1 MFDLLLAAHPYA
13 VLVSDEKGIIVRT
26 NQAASDLFG
35 YTGGELLGK
44 PLSMLLR
51 DEDIESYAALFD
63 EFIHDQQVS
72 SQMSNYRSSIARH
85 KSGDDFPIDISI
97 GKSVL
102 DDEHGYVASIR
113 AGSSERRVEK
123 QLRSLALFPLENPS
137 PVYRI
142 QGTGE
147 ILFTNA
153 SGEQLLVKIDPSVS
167 SVVPGDWVE
176 EAGMALQ
183 DQKPRQ
189 KIYKYGDRYYSFF
202 FVPIKKMGYVNIFCQ
217 DITEWEIEKGR
228 LALSDDILG
237 SIGNLVLVANSS
249 AEIIYISPSVKR
261 IIGYEPE
268 EILGGGWWKI
278 ERDSGGSVEL
288 EKEYIRQAASGLVL
302 VDETPHEHRLLHKN
316 GSGRW
321 LRLVDAKG
329 PRDLIIGIGTD
340 ITDIKMAEEELQNQ
354 RDFSQT
360 LTSQMGQGLTVTD
373 ENGRFIFVNPF
384 YSNMLGYETDELIGM
399 TPYDVTF
406 PEDHSVLDNARSR
419 RQIGE
424 ITTFETRIR
433 AKDSREIFAL
443 TTGVPRFVDE
453 KYTGAIMVITD
464 LTERRRT
471 ENILR
476 DYAETIRKNNVELAD
491 ARDRAVESSNL
502 KSLFLATMSHE
513 IRTPMN
519 AIMGMTEM
527 LLDTKLNEEQQEFAS
542 IIDRSTRNLL
552 VVLNDILD
560 FSKIEAGKF
569 TIMPKQFSPAVFAD
583 EVLNL
588 YKPDALMKQIDIS
601 VTVDP
606 TIPEILVGDSGR
618 IGQVI
623 GYLISNAIKFTKEF
637 GQVVINITGTLLKN
651 QMIMITFHVK
661 DNGEGIPEKLH
672 ARLFEPFTQADASST
687 RSHGGS
693 GLGLAI
699 SKRLVD
705 LMGGDIGFE
714 SIEGAGSAFWFSLPL
729 KTASSAVDE
738 NRDLYTERDQVS
750 NMVFPDHL
758 TVLVVDDS
766 SINRDVLSAQ
776 LRGFNLTIR
785 QAGNGREAVELLQ
798 VFPDEFSLV
807 FMDLYMPEMDGDT
820 AAKLIREREISTN
833 KHVPIIAVTADDM
846 PVSREQCLK
855 AGMDDFIN
863 KPAPIS
869 VIKAILS
876 KWLIES

>member
-13 VLVSDEKGIIVRT
+13 VLVFNVNGIIIRT
-26 NQAASDLFG
+26 NPAASDLFG

-44 PLSMLLR
+44 PLSMLLK
-51 DEDIESYAALFD
+51 DKDIEAHAGLND
-63 EFIHDQQVS
+63 EFSHHQQES
-72 SQMSNYRSSIARH
+72 SQMSIYHPALARH
-85 KSGDDFPIDISI
+85 KSGDDFPIDLSI
-97 GKSVL
+97 GRSVL
-102 DDEHGYVASIR
+102 GDGPVFVATIR
-113 AGSSERRVEK
+113 AGSSEKRVEK

-137 PVYRI
+137 PVFRI
-142 QGTGE
+142 QVTGE

-153 SGEQLLVKIDPSVS
+153 SAEQLLVKIDPSMANT
-167 SVVPGDWVE
+167 VPGEWIE
-176 EAGMALQ
+176 EAGLALQ

-189 KIYKYGDRYYSFF
+189 RIYKYAESYYSFF
-202 FVPIKKMGYVNIFCQ
+202 FVPIKIMGYVNIFCQ
-217 DITEWEIEKGR
+217 DITEWEVEKGR

-237 SIGNLVLVANSS
+237 SIGNLVLVASS
-249 AEIIYISPSVKR
+249 SSEIIYVSPSVKR

-268 EILGGGWWKI
+268 EILGQGWWRI
-278 ERDSGGSVEL
+278 ERDSGGSMEF
-288 EKEYIRQAASGLVL
+288 EKEYIRKVASGLVL
-302 VDETPHEHRLLHKN
+302 VDETPHEHRIVHKN
-316 GSGRW
+316 GSLRW

-373 ENGRFIFVNPF
+373 ENGRYIFVNPF
-384 YSNMLGYETDELIGM
+384 YANMLGYETDELIGK

-406 PEDHSVLDNARSR
+406 PEEHYVLDDARSR
-419 RQIGE
+419 RKVGE
-424 ITTFETRIR
+424 ITTFETRIHG
-433 AKDSREIFAL
+433 KDSREIFAL

-453 KYTGAIMVITD
+453 KYAGTIMVITD

-471 ENILR
+471 ENVLR
-476 DYAETIRKNNVELAD
+476 DYAETIRKNNFELAN
-491 ARDRAVESSNL
+491 ARDRAVEASNL
-502 KSLFLATMSHE
+502 KSIFLATMSHE
-513 IRTPMN
+513 IRTPMS
-519 AIMGMTEM
+519 AIMGMTEL
-527 LLDTKLNEEQQEFAS
+527 LLDTELNEEQQEFAF
-542 IIDRSTRNLL
+542 IIDRSTKNLL
-552 VVLNDILD
+552 AVLNDILD

-569 TIMPKQFSPAVFAD
+569 TIMPKQFSPAGFAD
-583 EVLNL
+583 NMIQL

-606 TIPEILVGDSGR
+606 GIPEVLVGDSGR
-618 IGQVI
+618 IGQVL
-623 GYLISNAIKFTKEF
+623 GNLISNAIKFTGEN
-637 GQVVINITGTLLKN
+637 GRVIVNITGTLLQN
-651 QMIMITFHVK
+651 HLIMMTFHVK

-705 LMGGDIGFE
+705 LMGGEIGFE
-714 SIEGAGSAFWFSLPL
+714 SIEGSGSAFWFSLPL
-729 KTASSAVDE
+729 KTVPSAADE
-738 NRDLYTERDQVS
+738 NRDLHKEPDQVL
-750 NMVFPDHL
+750 NIVFLDHS

-766 SINRDVLSAQ
+766 SINRDVLTAQ

-807 FMDLYMPEMDGDT
+807 FMDLYMPEMDGFT
-820 AAKLIREREISTN
+820 AVKLIREREISTN
-833 KHVPIIAVTADDM
+833 KHIPLIAVTADAM
-846 PVSREQCLK
+846 AGVREQCLE

-863 KPAPIS
+863 KPASIS
-869 VIKAILS
+869 EIKAILL
-876 KWLIES
+876 KWIKEP